1 MKILMDQFRLIIR
14 ESVAEDAKS
23 SGTMENWGGVVGI
36 GGKFLY
42 DEAGRVFRSLRK
54 LGALG
59 VCGNEFRSVRLLY
72 ADLFDRQVCRVAG

>member
-1 MKILMDQFRLIIR
+1 MKMLIDQSRFIVR

-23 SGTMENWGGVVGI
+23 SGTMENWTGVVGI

-42 DEAGRVFRSLRK
+42 DEAGRVFRVLRK
-54 LGALG
+54 LGTLG

-72 ADLFDRQVCRVAG
+72 ADLFDRQVCRATG